1 MRDVFKSL
9 KERHHT
15 IQNEQQELATEFE
28 IIHMMKKGT
37 MLQKVPFNSS
47 TFTKGKNRF
56 FKISD
61 DFRRLTW
68 QVAGTKRIRMGK
80 AIEKR

>member
-56 FKISD
+56 FKTVQRGRAD
-61 DFRRLTW
+61 LV
-68 QVAGTKRIRMGK
+68 QNVL
-80 AIEKR
+80 